1 MKQYTYVIMFNV
13 PYDDWEIILV
23 TTNIGI
29 AIDTIKE
36 NHRANYIEVWRN
48 ERLINSFDFYK
59 DEGINNECFESDMER
74 FISWM
79 KRVGEEYYI

>member
-1 MKQYTYVIMFNV
+1 MKRYTYVIMFNV

-23 TTNIGI
+23 TTNISI

-48 ERLINSFDFYK
+48 ERLINSFDF
-59 DEGINNECFESDMER
+59 
-74 FISWM
+74 
-79 KRVGEEYYI
+79 